1 METTTQLDLKEMG
14 RRIKSKREYL
24 HMSREA
30 LAETID
36 VSTQFVFD
44 IEAGHKGTTIR
55 RLLKICQALDLSPN
69 YLLIGKISEQDESG
83 AKKRLQEEILELLSR
98 CTIKQLE
105 GARDILRIYDD
116 NLHGIESKTENSDAR

>member
-83 AKKRLQEEILELLSR
+83 AKK
-98 CTIKQLE
+98 TF
-105 GARDILRIYDD
+105 ARRNIGIAFPLHNKTAGRRAGHLANLR
-116 NLHGIESKTENSDAR
+116 R